1 MNERAAVG
9 NLLPWEKV
17 TLFHIMA
24 STSVVV
30 IKPKGHEGSRK
41 LQGLIFKNCTK
52 LTLKILSYLLPKPVF
67 LFLFIFTIS
76 P

>member
-24 STSVVV
+24 SSTSVVV
-30 IKPKGHEGSRK
+30 MIPEGLEGSRE
-41 LQGLIFKNCTK
+41 L
-52 LTLKILSYLLPKPVF
+52 
-67 LFLFIFTIS
+67 
-76 P
+76 